1 VIFRDLVD
9 STGIAARLDAEEWR
23 DLVGSYIDAA
33 SAALKE
39 MGSKGCQQ
47 ARRRL
52 DGAVRLSAGA
62 GERQPRRQ
70 ALKRKLI
77 LVAAAI
83 QKRSNEITAL
93 ENDIKKQKLDIETL
107 VSDNFERIAAA
118 LTGNPDFKSALVK
131 VSQNEI

>member
-1 VIFRDLVD
+1 V
-9 STGIAARLDAEEWR
+9 
-23 DLVGSYIDAA
+23 
-33 SAALKE
+33 KE
-39 MGSKGCQQ
+39 MGGKGCQQ

-118 LTGNPDFKSALVK
+118 LTGNPDFKSAFVK